1 MTHETIIKPSDK
13 QLTFIKTLITERDT
27 SSITIKDADTL
38 SRKEASALIDVLLRQ
53 PKKPVAEAFAPG
65 TNPTQE
71 ALATIP
77 KSKYAIP
84 AEEIDLTLEK
94 TPING
99 DLLFVEVRE
108 YMKRLYMR
116 RLTGSVGG
124 FTRWHVATNDMLAI
138 TKLIATDPY
147 KYTKLFG
154 EHYACCGSCGA
165 DLTDPISRELQLGP
179 ECRKKFGK

>member
-13 QLTFIKTLITERDT
+13 QLAFIKTLITERDT
-27 SSITIKDADTL
+27 STIVIQDADTL
-38 SRKEASALIDVLLRQ
+38 SRKEASALIDTLLRL
-53 PKKPVAEAFAPG
+53 PKNIPALGFLPG
-65 TNPTQE
+65 NETQE

-94 TPING
+94 TPVNG

-124 FTRWHVATNDMLAI
+124 FTRWHVATDDLLAI